1 MRKEI
6 IERRDINALDDRDI
20 FIISEIKTLI
30 NKKNLEPG
38 EKLPSERLLA
48 ERLNV
53 TRGSIRN
60 AIQKLESYGLLK
72 SMKQSG
78 TYVADLGR
86 IALNGMIDHILSLPS
101 PDFKSLVETRILL
114 EIKSVKFAATR
125 RNKED
130 LYEIEMAL
138 SDYRKKTLAGED
150 SVEEDLL
157 FHLAI
162 VKASH
167 NPSLDQL
174 MLSITP
180 QIITEFEKYH
190 VCKTDMAINA
200 IKEHEAIVNAIKM
213 KNPSLAEEKMKE
225 HFSVLYQYLYKT

>member
-1 MRKEI
+1 MKKDI
-6 IERRDINALDDRDI
+6 IEIKGMSGLDTKEKL
-20 FIISEIKTLI
+20 IISEIKSLI
-30 NKKNLEPG
+30 NFKNLEPG

-48 ERLNV
+48 EKLNV

-60 AIQKLESYGLLK
+60 AIQILEHYGLLK

-78 TYVADLGR
+78 TYIANLGKT
-86 IALNGMIDHILSLPS
+86 ALNGMIEHIINLPS

-114 EIKSVKFAATR
+114 EIKSVKFAALR
-125 RNKED
+125 RTKHD
-130 LYEIEMAL
+130 LIRIESAL
-138 SDYRKKTLAGED
+138 SNYRLKTLAGED

-162 VKASH
+162 VNASH

-180 QIITEFEKYH
+180 QIITEFGKYH
-190 VCKTDMAINA
+190 VCKKDMA
-200 IKEHEAIVNAIKM
+200 VNAILEHEEIFEAIKL
-213 KNPSLAEEKMKE
+213 KDSSLAENKMKE
-225 HFSVLYQYLYKT
+225 HFKVLYQYCYKT

>member
-6 IERRDINALDDRDI
+6 VERIEIDSLDNRDN
-20 FIISEIKTLI
+20 FIISQIKELI
-30 NKKNLEPG
+30 NLKNLEPG
-38 EKLPSERLLA
+38 DKLPSERLLA
-48 ERLNV
+48 ERFGV
-53 TRGSIRN
+53 SRGSIRN
-60 AIQKLESYGLLK
+60 AIQKLEHYGLLK

-86 IALNGMIDHILSLPS
+86 IALNGMINHILSLPAL
-101 PDFKSLVETRILL
+101 DFKSLVETRILL
-114 EIKSVKFAATR
+114 EIKSVKFAASR
-125 RNKED
+125 RNEED
-130 LYEIEMAL
+130 LHEIEMAL
-138 SDYRKKTLAGED
+138 LDYRKKTLAGED

-180 QIITEFEKYH
+180 QIITEFEKHH
-190 VCKTDMAINA
+190 VCKKDMAVNA

-213 KNPSLAEEKMKE
+213 KDSSLAEEKMKE

>member
-1 MRKEI
+1 MKKEI
-6 IERRDINALDDRDI
+6 IERRGMSDLDNRYKI
-20 FIISEIKTLI
+20 IISEIKTLI
-30 NKKNLEPG
+30 NLKNLEPG
-38 EKLPSERLLA
+38 DKLPSERLLA

-60 AIQKLESYGLLK
+60 AIQKLEHYGLLK

-86 IALNGMIDHILSLPS
+86 IALNGMIDHILSLHS

-114 EIKSVKFAATR
+114 EIKSVKFAASR
-125 RNKED
+125 RNEED
-130 LYEIEMAL
+130 LHEIEMAL
-138 SDYRKKTLAGED
+138 SNYRNKTLAGED
-150 SVEEDLL
+150 SLEEDLL

-190 VCKTDMAINA
+190 VCKKDMVVNA
-200 IKEHEAIVNAIKM
+200 ITEHQEIFNAIKM
-213 KNPSLAEEKMKE
+213 KDPSLAKQKMKE
-225 HFSVLYQYLYKT
+225 HFSVLYQYLYMT